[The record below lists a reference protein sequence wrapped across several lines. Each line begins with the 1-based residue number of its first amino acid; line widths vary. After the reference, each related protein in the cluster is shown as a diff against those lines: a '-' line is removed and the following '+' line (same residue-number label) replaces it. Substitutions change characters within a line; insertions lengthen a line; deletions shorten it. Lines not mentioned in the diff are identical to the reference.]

1 MFKELF
7 KRINN
12 KVSPEERF
20 FSSIYGYSDIKKLLM
35 RAIVSKE
42 SISILL
48 CGPPA
53 SSETVFLMEMMK
65 GLDNACYIDCTNTTG
80 AGLVDRLFNNDIQYL
95 LLDELEKMS
104 KKDQNVLLNVIETG
118 MLIETKI
125 SKTRSK
131 QMKNLKV
138 FATTDNVDALSR
150 PLRSRFMEFHLPEYT
165 FDQFCEIARRLI
177 GKRFGHSNEI
187 ADEVAAAVWNEL
199 NSKDIR
205 NVLAIAKLV
214 HSIEDVSWL
223 VQTFRKYGRIP
234 GGMDNSYGDK
244 VNGV

>member
-1 MFKELF
+1 
-7 KRINN
+7 
-12 KVSPEERF
+12 VAPEERF
-20 FSSIYGYSDIKKLLM
+20 FSSIHGYSDIKKLLM
-35 RAIVSKE
+35 RAIVSRE
-42 SISILL
+42 SISVLL

-53 SSETVFLMEMMK
+53 SSKTVFLMEMMK
-65 GLDNACYIDCTNTTG
+65 GLDNTCYIDCTNTTG
-80 AGLVDRLFNNDIQYL
+80 AGLVDKLFNNTISYL
-95 LLDELEKMS
+95 LLDEIEKMS

-118 MLIETKI
+118 MLIETKV

-138 FATTDNVDALSR
+138 FATTNNVDALSP

-165 FDQFCEIARRLI
+165 FDQFCEIARKLI
-177 GKRFGHSNEI
+177 GKRLGHSSQV
-187 ADEVAAAVWNEL
+187 ADEIAAAVWNEM

-223 VQTFRKYGRIP
+223 IQTFKRYGRFPDGI
-234 GGMDNSYGDK
+234 DNLRGERA
-244 VNGV
+244 NGI

>member
-1 MFKELF
+1 LFKELF
-7 KRINN
+7 KRNN
-12 KVSPEERF
+12 RKEPPEERF
-20 FSSIYGYSDIKKLLM
+20 FSSIHGYSDIKKLLM
-35 RAIVSKE
+35 RAMVSRE

-53 SSETVFLMEMMK
+53 SSKTVFLMEIMR

-80 AGLVDRLFNNDIQYL
+80 AGLVDKLFNSTINYL
-95 LLDELEKMS
+95 LLDEVEKMS

-118 MLIETKI
+118 MLIETKV

-138 FATTDNVDALSR
+138 FATTNNVDALSQ

-165 FDQFCEIARRLI
+165 FDQFCEIARRLLNE
-177 GKRFGHSNEI
+177 RFGHSNQVADEI
-187 ADEVAAAVWNEL
+187 ASAVWNKMH
-199 NSKDIR
+199 SKDIR

-214 HSIEDVSWL
+214 HNIEDVSWL
-223 VQTFRKYGRIP
+223 VQTYKKYGRMP
-234 GGMDNSYGDK
+234 GGIGNSYGEMT
-244 VNGV
+244 